1 MAFSSADHYVQLP
14 RLSCK
19 MAQNGP
25 KRPKWKWI
33 FSQIVMVSYSSL
45 IYYSSRF
52 VSLLLIF
59 YVLSV
64 VRRLFLANC
73 LNRVVIIN
81 HPLLQ
86 ATLKTH
92 WLKMTHTLLFC
103 VCHPHWLC
111 YPFLKRI
118 TILQEC
124 VPVESLPSFPP
135 FLFLSF
141 LLFLLTTFEQ
151 QLKRFSHCLWII
163 FLLARLVFLFVNS
176 SLNWISYVIRRSE
189 GKKAS
194 FHFGKSNRGSVIWK
208 NHFCERKCY
217 FWKGKREE
225 MNSKIFDFYRWKIRC
240 LFHKIPGCC
249 TTWVRPFLCGF
260 STLPPPG
267 SKPRPCVENT
277 LDI

>member
-14 RLSCK
+14 RLSYK
-19 MAQNGP
+19 EWKTQSIQ
-25 KRPKWKWI
+25 KWSKKDPKWKRI

-52 VSLLLIF
+52 VSLVLIF

-103 VCHPHWLC
+103 VCHLHWLC
-111 YPFLKRI
+111 SPFLKTRS

-141 LLFLLTTFEQ
+141 LLSFSWQHLNNSWRDFPIVFGSSSSWLVSRLSLR
-151 QLKRFSHCLWII
+151 QLFTKL
-163 FLLARLVFLFVNS
+163 
-176 SLNWISYVIRRSE
+176 
-189 GKKAS
+189 
-194 FHFGKSNRGSVIWK
+194 
-208 NHFCERKCY
+208 
-217 FWKGKREE
+217 
-225 MNSKIFDFYRWKIRC
+225 D
-240 LFHKIPGCC
+240 
-249 TTWVRPFLCGF
+249 FLC
-260 STLPPPG
+260 
-267 SKPRPCVENT
+267 N
-277 LDI
+277 

>member
-1 MAFSSADHYVQLP
+1 MICCRCFAEACCQDTISFGFVTGHLKENLGFATKRRYRPFDKWLFPLLTIMFNSHVWAAKWLKMVQ
-14 RLSCK
+14 K
-19 MAQNGP
+19 D
-25 KRPKWKWI
+25 PKWKRI

-103 VCHPHWLC
+103 VCHLHWLC
-111 YPFLKRI
+111 SPFLKTRS

-141 LLFLLTTFEQ
+141 LLSFSWQHLNNSWRDFPIVFGSSSSWLVSRLSLR
-151 QLKRFSHCLWII
+151 QLFTKL
-163 FLLARLVFLFVNS
+163 
-176 SLNWISYVIRRSE
+176 
-189 GKKAS
+189 
-194 FHFGKSNRGSVIWK
+194 
-208 NHFCERKCY
+208 
-217 FWKGKREE
+217 
-225 MNSKIFDFYRWKIRC
+225 D
-240 LFHKIPGCC
+240 
-249 TTWVRPFLCGF
+249 FLC
-260 STLPPPG
+260 
-267 SKPRPCVENT
+267 N
-277 LDI
+277 